1 MQSSF
6 AIAAFGAPLACAVI
20 YLGFDDLPLG
30 FLFGIALYFLSIVFC
45 VWSVFRYK
53 PIYDRWVKQ
62 HGIGSLSTHE
72 RRFLERVSKQKQ
84 D

>member
-30 FLFGIALYFLSIVFC
+30 FLFGIALYFLSIIGC
-45 VWSVFRYK
+45 LWSAFKYK
-53 PIYDRWVKQ
+53 PIYDRWVME
-62 HGIGSLSTHE
+62 HGNDPDKWPGA
-72 RRFLERVSKQKQ
+72 SKPQ
-84 D
+84 

>member
-53 PIYDRWVKQ
+53 PIYDRWVMQ
-62 HGIGSLSTHE
+62 HGNDPDKWPDAPTP
-72 RRFLERVSKQKQ
+72 K
-84 D
+84 

>member
-1 MQSSF
+1 M
-6 AIAAFGAPLACAVI
+6 ACAVI

-53 PIYDRWVKQ
+53 PIYDRWVMQ
-62 HGIGSLSTHE
+62 HGTDPEKWPGPP
-72 RRFLERVSKQKQ
+72 KPK
-84 D
+84 